1 MSPFFRPKNI
11 LAIEINAETLK
22 IAYLRSGGSPQLL
35 GCTSM
40 DIRGQNDDQIIEFI
54 RNYVA
59 LNKIKTTEVIN
70 VVPGRFTIT
79 KNIELPSTD
88 SAEIKQI
95 IQLQAGRHS
104 PYSREEIV
112 IDYIPIG
119 IFKGGYTRVFL
130 VIVNRDYIKRNVDII
145 ERADLRT
152 RKIILATE
160 TMAQWYAEQ
169 SGSPLGLL
177 QIDSGNLEFSVIH
190 KGKPIFLRII
200 PLGSTQLL
208 ADRDKYAQKFQEE
221 IKHTLESYQAEHL
234 EQLNQLL
241 VTGATDKTD
250 IGNVVKEAT
259 GILPKIEKLT
269 DLIPLTPSAEEQK
282 NAVMTDVSFTAV
294 VTSALRYLKTLI
306 DLTPE
311 EVKVQQ
317 AMAEKSKDVIWMGT
331 LIVLI
336 LVLITA
342 IFTQKIWMKTSFV
355 ERLKDVYNA
364 SHDKAVDLNRKNQ
377 RITSINNYLLQ
388 QKLPLESLVEL
399 HRLTTDQQVY
409 FETIRYEYGWD
420 KKEIFVRGMAN
431 NSNDINNLRDRL
443 EKSAYFGDV
452 KIKSSAI
459 ARVKEKELV
468 AFEISCSFELKIGT
482 MK

>member
-1 MSPFFRPKNI
+1 M
-11 LAIEINAETLK
+11 AIEINAEALK
-22 IAYLRSGGSPQLL
+22 LAYLKSGGSPQLL
-35 GCTSM
+35 GCASM
-40 DIRGQNDDQIIEFI
+40 DIRGQSDDQIIEFI
-54 RNYVA
+54 RSYVV
-59 LNKIKTTEVIN
+59 LNKIKTPEIIN
-70 VVPGRFTIT
+70 VIPGRFTIT

-88 SAEIKQI
+88 SDEIKQI

-119 IFKGGYTRVFL
+119 VFKGGYTRVFL

-145 ERADLRT
+145 EKAGLTT
-152 RKIILATE
+152 RKVVLATE

-200 PLGSTQLL
+200 PLGTAQLL
-208 ADRDKYAQKFQEE
+208 ADHEKYAQKFQEE
-221 IKHTLESYQAEHL
+221 IRHTLEAYQAEHL
-234 EQLNQLL
+234 EQLGQVV
-241 VTGATDKTD
+241 VTGATEKAD
-250 IGNVVKEAT
+250 IGEVVREAT
-259 GILPKIEKLT
+259 GHLPKIEKLS
-269 DLIPLTPSAEEQK
+269 DLIPLTSAAQEQK
-282 NAVMTDVSFTAV
+282 NAAVADVSFTAA

-317 AMAEKSKDVIWMGT
+317 AVAEKSKDVIWMGT

-342 IFTQKIWMKTSFV
+342 IFMQKIWMRSTFV
-355 ERLKDVYNA
+355 KRLDEVYKA
-364 SHDKAVDLNRKNQ
+364 SHDKAKELNDKNRKVK
-377 RITSINNYLLQ
+377 SIESYLRQ
-388 QKLPLESLVEL
+388 QKLPLDSLKEIHL
-399 HRLTTDQQVY
+399 LTKDQQLY
-409 FETIRYEYGWD
+409 FETIRYEYGRD

-431 NSNDINNLRDRL
+431 NSNDVNNLRDML
-443 EKSAYFGDV
+443 EKSSYFRDV

-459 ARVKEKELV
+459 ARVKDKELV
-468 AFEISCSFELKIGT
+468 SFEIYCGFELKSGDG
-482 MK
+482 K